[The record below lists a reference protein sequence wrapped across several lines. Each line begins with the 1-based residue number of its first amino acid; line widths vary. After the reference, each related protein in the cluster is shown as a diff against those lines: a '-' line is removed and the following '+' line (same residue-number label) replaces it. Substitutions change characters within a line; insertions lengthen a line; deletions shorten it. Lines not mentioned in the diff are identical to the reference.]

1 MLRVLACCHRSER
14 ERERE
19 RDAHASNSL
28 SPFLFLSLPISL
40 YHSLSVTGE
49 QGEHTLFTCQRE
61 REGERERENFLFL
74 KGMTG
79 ALAPF
84 SYLV

>member
-1 MLRVLACCHRSER
+1 LSVVIQLIPSQSNRRSWYSDTPLVFPGFSFAFFVYGAHTCQRER

-19 RDAHASNSL
+19 REIKRKMTA
-28 SPFLFLSLPISL
+28 
-40 YHSLSVTGE
+40 
-49 QGEHTLFTCQRE
+49 
-61 REGERERENFLFL
+61 L

-84 SYLV
+84 SYLVTYSKQEAPVAHW